1 MAQIV
6 SEFQATHVAAFGST
20 GTKNILQFHL
30 QKFIYK
36 CAIALAWRMQRE
48 GKGKGRTWGLG
59 VKGSNSGSR
68 NQEAERGSGLRK
80 TNGIKEENQILLEC
94 HWQQPTATT
103 ATDSNNS
110 NSNNNKRQQPTTTTK
125 REKNIQR
132 LPCKKTCRW
141 SVKSFGCNSRM
152 INRAVGQT

>member
-48 GKGKGRTWGLG
+48 GKGRGKGEQGDWGWKGATQAAGIRKQNAAQASEKLMAS
-59 VKGSNSGSR
+59 KKKTKYCSSATGSN
-68 NQEAERGSGLRK
+68 
-80 TNGIKEENQILLEC
+80 
-94 HWQQPTATT
+94 
-103 ATDSNNS
+103 
-110 NSNNNKRQQPTTTTK
+110 RQQ
-125 REKNIQR
+125 Q
-132 LPCKKTCRW
+132 
-141 SVKSFGCNSRM
+141 
-152 INRAVGQT
+152 QQQ